1 MNILIVDDQP
11 SVLKSIHDNVP
22 WQAIDVNRVYIAT
35 SAREAR
41 IAMRSFDI
49 AAVLLDIE
57 MPEEDGLS
65 LFRWMRA
72 HFPQIEGIFLTSQ
85 SEFRYAQ
92 EAIHLGGLDYILQPF
107 KVEDLVK
114 SIDRVREILRRR
126 EVIDRYDRFME
137 GKRRHTERLPE
148 QMTHQIASG
157 EDEALLKKLRPYFQ
171 TGRSIYPLLLKLTG
185 DEKSSEVQQAT
196 LPFYAVSIL
205 EEIFVSVQGSV
216 AVSDFDENCCWLLL
230 RVNSAV
236 QSADVRSGIAEFER
250 FARINMDISIAVYG
264 GNASAYEDI
273 PASFRLLLSRDE
285 KNASQE
291 SGAFW
296 LADASALENSDAK
309 TIQMAKEYIARN
321 LSRNISR
328 ADVARAVHLNE
339 AYFSKL
345 FTRQTGGTF
354 KDYLLQEKM
363 RAACRMLKSSSLSV
377 SIIASKVGY
386 DNFSHFSQTFKKII
400 GESPLEYRK
409 THEKQSQN

>member
-11 SVLKSIHDNVP
+11 SVLKSIRDNVP
-22 WQAIDVNRVYIAT
+22 WQAIDVNRVYTAT

-409 THEKQSQN
+409 SHEKQSQN